1 MLGFGRSR
9 PVEPAGRPWP
19 GTHEHRRAVPDTEHT
34 QVLSTDAAAKGKFA
48 SLAGRLIRS
57 RTALIATVTVVVLA
71 VAGVTYGYAG
81 LSKTVTLS
89 VDGEEQTVRVFGDTV
104 ADVLEA
110 EGIEV
115 SDRDVVQP
123 SVDSSISDD
132 TVVAVRY
139 ARQIE
144 LTVDGDTST
153 HWVTATSVDA
163 ALDQIGRGF
172 ENGDLSVSRSADI
185 SRGGIELDVVTAK
198 KLTVVLAGKKA
209 KQVQVPATT
218 VREALGELG
227 VELDKHDRTFPK
239 RKAEL
244 KHGMKVVYNDFDV
257 KKRQVEGE
265 AYDVPAV
272 ERENDEMDK
281 GTTEVVRKGK
291 SGVRDATYRVVWRNG
306 ERIERKLVEQDVKR
320 KAVAR
325 VVEVGTKEEAPVA
338 SGPVNLSGVW
348 AQLAQCESGGNPGAV
363 NPAGPYYG
371 LYQFTASTWA
381 SVGGSGLPHHASPAE
396 QTKRAKILQARSG
409 WGQWPACASKLGLR

>member
-1 MLGFGRSR
+1 M
-9 PVEPAGRPWP
+9 PAN
-19 GTHEHRRAVPDTEHT
+19 EHT
-34 QVLSTDAAAKGKFA
+34 QVLSTDTASKGAFA
-48 SLAGRLIRS
+48 TLLGRLVRS
-57 RTALIATVTVVVLA
+57 RVALVATVTVVVLA

-89 VDGEEQTVRVFGDTV
+89 VDGEEQTIRVFGDSV

-110 EGIEV
+110 EGIEL

-123 SVDSSISDD
+123 SVDSSISDGSEI
-132 TVVAVRY
+132 AVRY
-139 ARQIE
+139 GRPVE
-144 LTVDGDTST
+144 LTVDGTTTT

-172 ENGDLSVSRSADI
+172 ANGDLSVSRSADI
-185 SRGGIELDVVTAK
+185 DRGGIELDVVTAK

-218 VREALGELG
+218 VREALQELG
-227 VELDKHDRTFPK
+227 IELDKHDRTTPQ
-239 RKAEL
+239 RTTEL
-244 KHGMKVVYNDFDV
+244 KNGMKVVFNDVEV
-257 KKRQVEGE
+257 KRRQVEGE
-265 AYDVPAV
+265 SYDVATI
-272 ERENDEMDK
+272 ERENPDEPE
-281 GTTEVVRKGK
+281 GTTDVVRKGR

-306 ERIERKLVEQDVKR
+306 ERISRELVKSDVQR

-325 VVEVGTKEEAPVA
+325 IVEVGTKEPEPVA

-348 AQLAQCESGGNPGAV
+348 ARLAQCESGGNPTAV

-381 SVGGSGLPHHASPAE
+381 SVGGSGLPHQASPAE
-396 QTKRAKILQARSG
+396 QTKRAQILQARSG
-409 WGQWPACASKLGLR
+409 WGQWPACAAKLGLL